1 MNEEIL
7 EVGCDDEGESGWSKD
22 DELDQK
28 LMEEGTNEEV
38 EYMVNKLNMFEFGT
52 LEEAMRR
59 GGKKPT
65 TTKWVRGWKDDD
77 KGGRFVR
84 CKLVGRDF
92 RLKNEGARDDL
103 FAPPPPS
110 PNSSLHPKHH
120 LLRFQR
126 RHRCK

>member
-1 MNEEIL
+1 MDMVGEEIEEGKTIYGLEVKEDIL
-7 EVGCDDEGESGWSKD
+7 EVGWDDEGESGWSKD

-38 EYMVNKLNMFEFGT
+38 EYMVNKLNMFEFET

-77 KGGRFVR
+77 KGGKVR
-84 CKLVGRDF
+84 EVWGEISR
-92 RLKNEGARDDL
+92 
-103 FAPPPPS
+103 
-110 PNSSLHPKHH
+110 
-120 LLRFQR
+120 
-126 RHRCK
+126 